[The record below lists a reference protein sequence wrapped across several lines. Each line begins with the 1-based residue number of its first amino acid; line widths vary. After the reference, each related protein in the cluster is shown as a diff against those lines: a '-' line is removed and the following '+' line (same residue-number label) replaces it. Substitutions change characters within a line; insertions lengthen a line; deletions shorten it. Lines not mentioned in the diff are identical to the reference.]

1 MQGQATPGRREGD
14 YAVSELQHLRD
25 RVEELEM
32 ILGMGEDD
40 VSLVRQITGLTPTQA
55 TLVSILYRRRVTLTK
70 ETLYQAM
77 YGGMAECDQP
87 QVRVLD
93 SLIHQARKAL
103 RPFGVNISTVYGGG
117 GFSMDELSRARFKAL
132 LAERLEGM
140 LERLE
145 PQPRKT
151 A

>member
-1 MQGQATPGRREGD
+1 MT
-14 YAVSELQHLRD
+14 ELQQLRD
-25 RVEELEM
+25 RVEQLEL
-32 ILGMGEDD
+32 ILGMGQDD
-40 VSLVRQITGLTPTQA
+40 VSLVRQVTGLAPMPA
-55 TLVSILYRRRVTLTK
+55 NLVSILYRRRVTLTK
-70 ETLYQAM
+70 ETLHQAM

-103 RPFGVNISTVYGGG
+103 RPFSVEISTVYGGG
-117 GFSMDELSRARFKAL
+117 GFSMDELSRVRFKAAL
-132 LAERLEGM
+132 TQRLEGM

-145 PQPRKT
+145 PQPRKI

>member
-1 MQGQATPGRREGD
+1 
-14 YAVSELQHLRD
+14 VSELQRLRN
-25 RVEELEM
+25 RVEELEL
-32 ILGMGEDD
+32 ILGMGQDD
-40 VSLVRQITGLTPTQA
+40 ISLIRQVTGLTPTQA

-70 ETLYQAM
+70 EMLHQAI

-93 SLIHQARKAL
+93 SLIHQVRKSL

-117 GFSMDELSRARFKAL
+117 GFSMDELSRARFKGVL
-132 LAERLEGM
+132 TQRLEGM

-145 PQPRKT
+145 SPRKT

>member
-1 MQGQATPGRREGD
+1 M
-14 YAVSELQHLRD
+14 SELQRLRN
-25 RVEELEM
+25 RVEELEL
-32 ILGMGEDD
+32 ILGMGQDD
-40 VSLVRQITGLTPTQA
+40 VSLIRQVTGLTQMPA

-70 ETLYQAM
+70 ETLHQAM

-103 RPFGVNISTVYGGG
+103 RPFSVEISTVYGGG
-117 GFSMDELSRARFKAL
+117 GFSMDELSRVRFKAAL
-132 LAERLEGM
+132 TQRLEGM

-145 PQPRKT
+145 PQPRKI

>member
-1 MQGQATPGRREGD
+1 M
-14 YAVSELQHLRD
+14 SELQRLRD
-25 RVEELEM
+25 RVEELEQ
-32 ILGMGEDD
+32 ILGMDEDD
-40 VSLVRQITGLTPTQA
+40 VSLIRQVTGLAHTPA
-55 TLVSILYRRRVTLTK
+55 TMVSILYRRRVILTK
-70 ETLYQAM
+70 ETLHQAI

-103 RPFGVNISTVYGGG
+103 RPYDVNIHTVYGGG

-132 LAERLEGM
+132 LTQRLEGM

-145 PQPRKT
+145 PQPRL

>member
-1 MQGQATPGRREGD
+1 MSEMQR
-14 YAVSELQHLRD
+14 LRD
-25 RVEELEM
+25 RVEELEQ
-32 ILGMGEDD
+32 ILGMDEDD
-40 VSLVRQITGLTPTQA
+40 VSLIRQVTGLAHMPA
-55 TLVSILYRRRVTLTK
+55 TMVSILYRRRVILTK
-70 ETLYQAM
+70 ETLHQAI
-77 YGGMAECDQP
+77 YGGVAECDQP

-103 RPFGVNISTVYGGG
+103 RPYDVNIHTAYGGG

-132 LAERLEGM
+132 LTQRLEGM

-145 PQPRKT
+145 PQPRL

>member
-1 MQGQATPGRREGD
+1 M
-14 YAVSELQHLRD
+14 SELQRLRD
-25 RVEELEM
+25 RVEELEQ
-32 ILGMGEDD
+32 ILGMDEDD
-40 VSLVRQITGLTPTQA
+40 VSLIRQVTGLAHMPA
-55 TLVSILYRRRVTLTK
+55 TMVSILYRRRVILTK
-70 ETLYQAM
+70 ETLHQAI
-77 YGGMAECDQP
+77 YGGVAECDQP

-103 RPFGVNISTVYGGG
+103 RPYDVNIHTAYGGG

-132 LAERLEGM
+132 LTQRLEGM

-145 PQPRKT
+145 PQPRL